1 MKKAQ
6 LSRRKA
12 DEAIELA
19 LAQAT
24 IFEEK
29 DKKDSRKKII
39 KA

>member
-1 MKKAQ
+1 VKKAK

-12 DEAIELA
+12 DEAIEFA
-19 LAQAT
+19 LAQAA
-24 IFEEK
+24 ISEVK